1 MSTIKNRTTED
12 LQREAASLRKTV
24 GNPFASR
31 DMENRAYRAL
41 KPILAELTRRGE
53 DA

>member
-1 MSTIKNRTTED
+1 MPTLKTRTTED

-31 DMENRAYRAL
+31 DMEKRAYRAL
-41 KPILAELTRRGE
+41 KPILAELKRRGI

>member
-1 MSTIKNRTTED
+1 MATIKTRSTED

-31 DMENRAYRAL
+31 DMEARAFRAL
-41 KPILAELTRRGE
+41 KPILAELKRRGV